1 MPPKWTFIEKNA
13 IIQNHVFVSA
23 NVSSFAGF
31 KRYCFNW
38 VVNFQQTYILHIMCI
53 YIYKHHTIFYNCTT
67 SLENCEKLLPHC
79 SHPAQRECIQVEQ
92 LGPNN
97 SAHTLLVAR
106 RCEPS
111 RGGVG
116 WGPPTFTGRF
126 NGRSEVRAEYYLY
139 HHHIGTPSLAR
150 WWP

>member
-1 MPPKWTFIEKNA
+1 MPPKRTFIEKNT

-31 KRYCFNW
+31 KKYCFNW
-38 VVNFQQTYILHIMCI
+38 VVNFQQTYILHMYI
-53 YIYKHHTIFYNCTT
+53 YIQTPGIFYNCTT

-106 RCEPS
+106 RCERS
-111 RGGVG
+111 CGGSVG
-116 WGPPTFTGRF
+116 GPPHVTGRF